1 MTEPEIIPPEDK
13 PKRPAEFTD
22 EIFETIC
29 DRMAGGEG
37 LRKICED
44 PEMPSRQTFLRWIE
58 KDTGRQAQYTS
69 SPRAL
74 MDWYAEEI
82 LTIAWDS
89 SKDTIRRTARSRP
102 L

>member
-1 MTEPEIIPPEDK
+1 MTEPEIIPPPEK

-22 EIFETIC
+22 EIFQEIC
-29 DRMAGGEG
+29 DRMAEGEG

-69 SPRAL
+69 SPRSVDGL
-74 MDWYAEEI
+74 VCGRD
-82 LTIAWDS
+82 LD
-89 SKDTIRRTARSRP
+89 DR
-102 L
+102 LG